1 MVLYDTKD
9 AILTNIAQRFE
20 KRLKVPVD
28 VTLKID
34 DRLGEYD
41 GAIKDGVISAG
52 SYGQLLDTAGRFLRN
67 PAIENETFH
76 SFKEM
81 SGMYFATHNKNFM
94 DDAPIDAVC
103 EYIDDLAFWGMNVFN
118 LWFDLHDYRSMDE
131 GKEQVNRLKKMIAH
145 ANSIGVKVV
154 MTSLGNEAFKD
165 SPEHLRADWTGGHD
179 GYTKDLCDH
188 YHVEICPSKPGGM
201 EQIKQYRREMLEA
214 FKDVTI
220 DYLATGAYDE
230 GGCTCSA
237 CAPWGGNG
245 YLRCCEEMISLYKEY
260 FPNIEVIIGL
270 WGVSRFRNDD
280 DEFIEIQKAFDE
292 GRLSACKYFNY
303 ELMDDSDY
311 PFKTGLPR
319 PLLGFP
325 EISMRCA
332 WPWGGYG
339 ANPMPKFLDEMWQN
353 ASPYTAGGYPY
364 SEGIYEDINKVIML
378 RKYRDNQKAED
389 TIREYLTYEF
399 GITGAMLDKAAKAV
413 MDMEETLE
421 RGLDR
426 PNHRYP
432 IYHPEKAEAIEQAMQ
447 EVSDSLPESVRES
460 VKWQVLYLRAKID
473 GELVRNDCR
482 RNDKVK
488 TYFKKLIRVSQIE
501 DGHECIMPDAE
512 EYEEGRFT
520 WVKLFCKD

>member
-1 MVLYDTKD
+1 
-9 AILTNIAQRFE
+9 
-20 KRLKVPVD
+20 
-28 VTLKID
+28 
-34 DRLGEYD
+34 
-41 GAIKDGVISAG
+41 
-52 SYGQLLDTAGRFLRN
+52 
-67 PAIENETFH
+67 
-76 SFKEM
+76 
-81 SGMYFATHNKNFM
+81 
-94 DDAPIDAVC
+94 
-103 EYIDDLAFWGMNVFN
+103 
-118 LWFDLHDYRSMDE
+118 
-131 GKEQVNRLKKMIAH
+131 
-145 ANSIGVKVV
+145 
-154 MTSLGNEAFKD
+154 
-165 SPEHLRADWTGGHD
+165 
-179 GYTKDLCDH
+179 
-188 YHVEICPSKPGGM
+188 
-201 EQIKQYRREMLEA
+201 
-214 FKDVTI
+214 
-220 DYLATGAYDE
+220 
-230 GGCTCSA
+230 
-237 CAPWGGNG
+237 
-245 YLRCCEEMISLYKEY
+245 
-260 FPNIEVIIGL
+260 
-270 WGVSRFRNDD
+270 
-280 DEFIEIQKAFDE
+280 
-292 GRLSACKYFNY
+292 
-303 ELMDDSDY
+303 
-311 PFKTGLPR
+311 
-319 PLLGFP
+319 
-325 EISMRCA
+325 
-332 WPWGGYG
+332 
-339 ANPMPKFLDEMWQN
+339 MPKFLDEMWQN